1 MQYYDSE
8 VHRQRQKE
16 RMSEM
21 RDEYQRVQ
29 AADGSRARSR
39 MRRYAQAAWSHMPIH
54 PRRAPVYR
62 A

>member
-1 MQYYDSE
+1 VFHYDSE
-8 VHRQRQKE
+8 SHRQRQQE
-16 RMSEM
+16 RMAEI

-29 AADGSRARSR
+29 RASEPGSQSR
-39 MRRYAQAAWSHMPIH
+39 VRRYAQSARSHVRFH

>member
-29 AADGSRARSR
+29 AADESRARSR
-39 MRRYAQAAWSHMPIH
+39 MRRYARAAWSHMPTH

>member
-1 MQYYDSE
+1 VHYYDSDY
-8 VHRQRQKE
+8 HRRRQKE
-16 RMSEM
+16 RMSEI

-29 AADGSRARSR
+29 AAGESRARSR
-39 MRRYAQAAWSHMPIH
+39 MRRYAQVVRSHMPIH

>member
-1 MQYYDSE
+1 MFYYDSDFR
-8 VHRQRQKE
+8 RQSQRE
-16 RMSEM
+16 RTAEM

-29 AADGSRARSR
+29 RASDSRAQSR
-39 MRRYAQAAWSHMPIH
+39 VRRYARSARSHMRFS

>member
-1 MQYYDSE
+1 VYYYDSDY
-8 VHRQRQKE
+8 HRQRQKE
-16 RMSEM
+16 RMAEI

-29 AADGSRARSR
+29 AASGPRVQSR
-39 MRRYAQAAWSHMPIH
+39 MRRFAQAARAHMPIH

>member
-1 MQYYDSE
+1 VQYYDSDY
-8 VHRQRQKE
+8 HRQRQKE
-16 RMSEM
+16 RMSDV

-29 AADGSRARSR
+29 AAGESRARSR
-39 MRRYAQAAWSHMPIH
+39 MRRYAQVVRSHMPIH

>member
-8 VHRQRQKE
+8 IHRQRQNE

-29 AADGSRARSR
+29 AAGESRAGSR
-39 MRRYAQAAWSHMPIH
+39 MRRYAQAVRSHMPIH

>member
-8 VHRQRQKE
+8 IHRQRQKE

-29 AADGSRARSR
+29 AAGGSRARSR
-39 MRRYAQAAWSHMPIH
+39 MKRYAQVVRSHMPIH

>member
-1 MQYYDSE
+1 MFHYDADF
-8 VHRQRQKE
+8 HRQRQKE
-16 RMSEM
+16 RMAEM

-29 AADGSRARSR
+29 RASESRAPSRVRRYAQSARSR
-39 MRRYAQAAWSHMPIH
+39 MWFS